1 MQAFKTNGQET
12 VSCLMMKA
20 DYSWESFDNATMLT
34 CYMRKT
40 VAINSTGFTM
50 AGNSNDKV
58 EGITML
64 KNRNIHYLPENI
76 SEIFPNLKVYGA
88 CEVII
93 CVTFDLTLISIN
105 ALQRPTK

>member
-1 MQAFKTNGQET
+1 M
-12 VSCLMMKA
+12 LKA
-20 DYSWESFDNATMLT
+20 DYTWESFDNATMLT

-50 AGNSNDKV
+50 AEDRDDKV

-64 KNRNIHYLPENI
+64 KNRNIYYLPENI
-76 SEIFPNLKVYGA
+76 SATFPNLKVYGA

-93 CVTFDLTLISIN
+93 CETFDLILISIN
-105 ALQRPTK
+105 ALQRPMK